1 MSNPASQDNFVAYC
15 AAVVV
20 AGLVAIF
27 LFTWT
32 QLRTPDDVHPAVAY
46 AKFGP
51 YLVQTQKFEI
61 TTTIAVGTGMDSSR
75 WALEQKKNLDVI
87 FQMVLAKADPRRMAG
102 KNGVQIMQ
110 DSLRDAA
117 NQYLHTNNIESVFLT
132 NFMLRTRDE

>member
-1 MSNPASQDNFVAYC
+1 MSNPVSQDNFVAYC

-27 LFTWT
+27 LFTWS
-32 QLRTPDDVHPAVAY
+32 QLRTPGDVQPVMAY

-61 TTTIAVGTGMDSSR
+61 TTTIAVGTGMDSAR
-75 WALEQKKNLDVI
+75 WAKQQKKNLDVV
-87 FQMVLAKADPRRMAG
+87 FQMVLAKADPRLIAG
-102 KNGVQIMQ
+102 KNGMQTMQ

-117 NQYLHTNNIESVFLT
+117 NQYLHTNNIETVFLT
-132 NFMLRTRDE
+132 NFIMRRRD